1 MIKSALRILFI
12 MTLVAAPLFAHGD
25 HDQKTAAGPNGG
37 RVITAVEPHAEF
49 LVTPGRK
56 VRVTFIGDDGKP
68 VAPAG
73 QTVKVTTGQRTAP
86 TTLTFVESDG
96 ALLSEQTLPEG
107 NDHPTVVVIRASAD
121 AKPVVERFNLNTA
134 ICGGCSL
141 PEYACTC
148 GH

>member
-1 MIKSALRILFI
+1 MQKSALRILSI
-12 MTLVAAPLFAHGD
+12 ITLVAAPLFAHGD
-25 HDQKTAAGPNGG
+25 HDQKPVAGPNGG
-37 RVITAVEPHAEF
+37 RLITAVEPHAEF
-49 LVTPGRK
+49 LVTPERK
-56 VRVTFIGDDGKP
+56 VRVTFVGDDGKP
-68 VAPAG
+68 VATAG
-73 QTVKVTTGQRTAP
+73 RSVKVTTGQRSAP

-107 NDHPTVVVIRASAD
+107 NNHPTVVVIRTSAD

-141 PEYACTC
+141 PEYACIC